1 MLPLA
6 IGLFCPSC
14 LEKTYLP
21 STWIGPGHLPCVA
34 EAPGAGRS
42 PRGQWCVS
50 ISRLPLSVA
59 RQWVWE
65 NREVVEGMGREHLL
79 GSSPF
84 WNKALGVQRWERDG
98 LT

>member
-34 EAPGAGRS
+34 EAPGAAVPRAVSGVLVFPGCHCQWPGNGYGRTE
-42 PRGQWCVS
+42 RGRGGNGPGTLAWK
-50 ISRLPLSVA
+50 LSFL
-59 RQWVWE
+59 E
-65 NREVVEGMGREHLL
+65 
-79 GSSPF
+79 
-84 WNKALGVQRWERDG
+84 
-98 LT
+98 